1 VRRPPLLLGALALVA
16 VVGGV
21 VAAGAFSLPATAVS
35 VDGTTISRSA
45 LDAQLDTIAKDP
57 VFACYLDAS
66 VAVRSGNLAALPSVS
81 GSAAGTFD
89 THFVDFWLSQ
99 QVDNLLVER
108 LADDEHLSIDGTALS
123 AGRADLA
130 SSIDTVLGEA
140 AVESGSQGGVCAPSG
155 ASVVATLPASMADGL
170 VRAQAAGDLVL
181 AHAAGLGL
189 SRDDLERY
197 FGAHPSRFE
206 TICLSAIQVASQST
220 AVTVRAAVEAGEAFA
235 TAAKTE
241 STDTSSA
248 PNGGVLGCFT
258 ANEGA
263 YSTVAQD
270 TSGLGVG
277 QISQPIANNGSYLLL
292 MPTSYLPAVFDA
304 VVPAVRQ
311 AVLEAG
317 SAKAAQQ
324 LSALTKRATV
334 SVDPRYGG
342 WSAKGGVGIEPPA
355 TPRPADLLDRTP

>member
-1 VRRPPLLLGALALVA
+1 VRRPPLLLGALALVV

-21 VAAGAFSLPATAVS
+21 VAAGALSLRPTAVS
-35 VDGTTISRSA
+35 VDGMSISRAA
-45 LDAQLDTIAKDP
+45 LDTQLDTIAGDP
-57 VFACYLDAS
+57 AFACYLDAS

-99 QVDNLLVER
+99 QVDNLLVET
-108 LADDEHLSIDGTALS
+108 LANDEHLRIDSTALS

-130 SSIDTVLGEA
+130 SSIDSVLAQA
-140 AVESGSQGGVCAPSG
+140 AVDSGSQGGVCAPSG

-181 AHAAGLGL
+181 AHAAGFGL
-189 SRDDLERY
+189 ARGDLERY
-197 FGAHPSRFE
+197 FGAHRSRFR
-206 TICLSAIQVASQST
+206 TICLSAIQVASAS
-220 AVTVRAAVEAGEAFA
+220 AAATVRAAVEAGEAFA
-235 TAAKTE
+235 TAARTE

-258 ANEGA
+258 ANQGA
-263 YSTVAQD
+263 YSTVAHD
-270 TSGLGVG
+270 TSGLSVG

-292 MPTSYLPAVFDA
+292 MPTSYLPAAFNA

-317 SAKAAQQ
+317 SAKAAKQ
-324 LSALTKRATV
+324 LRALTTRATV

-355 TPRPADLLDRTP
+355 TPRPADLVDRVP